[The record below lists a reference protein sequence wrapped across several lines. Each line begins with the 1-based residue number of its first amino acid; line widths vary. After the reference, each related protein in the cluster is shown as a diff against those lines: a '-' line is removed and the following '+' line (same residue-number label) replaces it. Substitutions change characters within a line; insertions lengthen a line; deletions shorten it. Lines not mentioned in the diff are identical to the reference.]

1 MYRPVADG
9 AKSPW
14 LKRIVLTL
22 LLLLVLAG
30 LVFLAFAILPQVPM
44 RFWQVLGI
52 CVMAGVVLW
61 WFATGRRKASLKGR
75 TRKRMGD
82 LGPGN
87 AEDEKE
93 PPQKMTAAIEEA
105 KRTIARSPAIA
116 KGRTPLYRIPW
127 VMFIGDQA
135 AQNSV
140 GDVHWQPSGGCRWP
154 VARRLRSVA
163 IPAAR

>member
-1 MYRPVADG
+1 
-9 AKSPW
+9 
-14 LKRIVLTL
+14 
-22 LLLLVLAG
+22 
-30 LVFLAFAILPQVPM
+30 
-44 RFWQVLGI
+44 
-52 CVMAGVVLW
+52 
-61 WFATGRRKASLKGR
+61 
-75 TRKRMGD
+75 MGD